1 MIKLAQFT
9 ASGSVSA
16 QVVAQVSLVLHVAVC
31 LLAMDVTLATTPAQ
45 IRLGRGGR
53 AHVLGVAAGTLLY
66 ALHPMRAQVLSW
78 SSCQPYV
85 CAALF
90 ALLAVRCHLKRLRL
104 RTAEAD
110 RYWSRRGLILG
121 SATCL
126 FYVCATLTKSAAVPT
141 GAVIV
146 FTSMLHSAGYLGCYL
161 VSSGGSGT
169 SSSNAGTAT
178 NTRTPLPPLRILP
191 MQLNTVFMGL
201 LGELPTVLI
210 AVLTSILALR
220 ANLTT
225 QGAAPPEQTST
236 HHHAHH
242 AASGTTTPPPPLAFA
257 AAPTTAALRR
267 IVWPAM
273 RSAYTVWFY
282 LLRSVT
288 SGAWGKEHGGGA
300 SPWYRAEPTLHA
312 TECTSST
319 QGPDI
324 HQACQDLAAHQAAAY
339 PLGVHIVAFAAAVGM
354 TLWSFALLAT
364 PTIPPPPISLPAP
377 PPPSSSLAA
386 EAGKNRGPTATRKR
400 TAAAADGSELVSS
413 AALAPNHAAWVWCRR
428 GVAVLWLLYGAVLAP
443 TVGVFAHHGPSH
455 QGLKGIAGIVG
466 ADRYMYFAG
475 ILGIPL
481 LGFAATALEL
491 SLSPSS
497 LAPRAAKASSSSKR
511 TVGFIM
517 AAAAAGFVAV
527 TAWNAR
533 QGERG
538 MQMDALH
545 AVTMYVCALCIC
557 YYKHN
562 SLKRVNPCCH

>member
-9 ASGSVSA
+9 AFGTVSA

-31 LLAMDVTLATTPAQ
+31 LLAMDVTLATTPAR

-53 AHVLGVAAGTLLY
+53 AHVIGVAAGTLLY

-104 RTAEAD
+104 RTMEAD
-110 RYWSRRGLILG
+110 RRGSGRGLILG

-126 FYVCATLTKSAAVPT
+126 FYLCATLTKSAAVPT

-146 FTSMLHSAGYLGCYL
+146 FTSMLHSAGYLGCHL

-169 SSSNAGTAT
+169 TSN
-178 NTRTPLPPLRILP
+178 PLPPLRILP
-191 MQLNTVFMGL
+191 MQLKTVFMGL
-201 LGELPTVLI
+201 LGEIPTVLI
-210 AVLTSILALR
+210 AVLTSALALR

-225 QGAAPPEQTST
+225 QGAAPPEQTLI

-242 AASGTTTPPPPLAFA
+242 VASGTTTPPPPLAFA
-257 AAPTTAALRR
+257 AASTTAALRR
-267 IVWPAM
+267 IVWPSM
-273 RSAYTVWFY
+273 RSAYTVLFY

-288 SGAWGKEHGGGA
+288 SGAWGKEHAA

-312 TECTSST
+312 TECTST

-324 HQACQDLAAHQAAAY
+324 HQACQDLAANQAAAY

-364 PTIPPPPISLPAP
+364 PTNLLSPISP
-377 PPPSSSLAA
+377 PTPPLPSSSLAA
-386 EAGKNRGPTATRKR
+386 EAEAGKTRGPTATRKR
-400 TAAAADGSELVSS
+400 TAAAADGPELAGS
-413 AALAPNHAAWVWCRR
+413 AAPLALNHAAWVWCRR

-491 SLSPSS
+491 SLSPSP
-497 LAPRAAKASSSSKR
+497 APRAAKASSSSTR
-511 TVGFIM
+511 TVGFIV
-517 AAAAAGFVAV
+517 AAAAVGFIAV

-538 MQMDALH
+538 M
-545 AVTMYVCALCIC
+545 
-557 YYKHN
+557 
-562 SLKRVNPCCH
+562 